1 MIIPGNGPKKGFS
14 LAHPVTNL
22 QGVSFMIADMAT
34 EIEAARMLVWRA
46 AWAYDTQ
53 QKDFSKLSAMSKYF
67 ATDVAMKVTT
77 NAVQVMGGEGYSK
90 EHPVEKMMRDAKLS
104 QIYEGTNQVN
114 RQVVSKHI
122 LK

>member
-1 MIIPGNGPKKGFS
+1 M
-14 LAHPVTNL
+14 
-22 QGVSFMIADMAT
+22 
-34 EIEAARMLVWRA
+34 R
-46 AWAYDTQ
+46 
-53 QKDFSKLSAMSKYF
+53 
-67 ATDVAMKVTT
+67 VTT